1 MREAIAGALSNRT
14 VSESR
19 EHLIHADP
27 GPDFPRAVPK
37 IPGLQAIALGPALE
51 KAKQSETES
60 SEQKQ
65 GEWHVVTPEG
75 SVAVGD
81 HHELLERIAEEA
93 SLSEVVLV
101 HGNPEEEDEGES
113 IRIRLCNQDGEP
125 TSLEDLELEEVP
137 DVVPFVDHQDPLTR
151 LIEAWPELD
160 ASTQDAILM
169 LVNAAA
175 G

>member
-1 MREAIAGALSNRT
+1 MREAIAGALSNRI

-27 GPDFPRAVPK
+27 GPDFPRAVPT

-51 KAKQSETES
+51 KAKQSE
-60 SEQKQ
+60 
-65 GEWHVVTPEG
+65 WHVVTPEG
-75 SVAVGD
+75 AVAVGE
-81 HHELLERIAEEA
+81 HKKLFERIAAEED
-93 SLSEVVLV
+93 LLPEVVLV
-101 HGNPEEEDEGES
+101 HGNPEEGAEGES

-151 LIEAWPELD
+151 LIEVWPQLD
-160 ASTQDAILM
+160 SATKDVILM

>member
-1 MREAIAGALSNRT
+1 MREAIAGALSGRIA
-14 VSESR
+14 SESR

-27 GPDFPRAVPK
+27 GPDFPRAVPT

-51 KAKQSETES
+51 KVKQNGTKQS
-60 SEQKQ
+60 
-65 GEWHVVTPEG
+65 EWHVVTPEG
-75 SVAVGD
+75 AVAVGD
-81 HHELLERIAEEA
+81 HHELLERIAEED
-93 SLSEVVLV
+93 SLSEVVLI
-101 HGNPEEEDEGES
+101 HGNPDGKAEGES

-160 ASTQDAILM
+160 SSTQDAILM
-169 LVNAAA
+169 LVKAAA